1 MESESYGVSVFS
13 IHPGAV
19 RTAMVEEARHIVP
32 VVQQA
37 LDANEVKPDVAAIL
51 FCLSSW
57 GQATADTGDII
68 RPFLRAI
75 MPGTIGRQQSIGP
88 RRFTW

>member
-1 MESESYGVSVFS
+1 MESAW

-19 RTAMVEEARHIVP
+19 RRAMVEEARLIAP

-51 FCLSSW
+51 FVSCL
-57 GQATADTGDII
+57 GARQPPILAHII
-68 RPFLRAI
+68 RPSLRAI
-75 MPGTIGRQQSIGP
+75 MPGIIGRQQSIGP